1 MADVDWTRWLPPHP
15 LPDTGKK
22 QFKPGQVWSGRAPGS
37 DDRAAVVGWDDA
49 GHPALLAGGGDG
61 TLTHNYSE
69 RGERWSRHAVLVQDA
84 GQSEPTPPDVLYG
97 GYRGSELLPGDV
109 VETTFGRF
117 KLVEFLGQWS
127 PSSGPM
133 MNWRADPVDDL
144 WKAVAGEGR
153 EPPTNIAFTSREMLG
168 VIRGWRAGQRRRV
181 LATNLH
187 PAFEGVVTEPPSGY
201 ATEGP
206 AGVWVIATPGG
217 AKMWALESEP
227 SELLEEGPPQAPA
240 REEQRHMVIAPCNPD
255 PIMAEYAKVLDEATR
270 KVANSMQIPAK
281 YLLPPMLPPPPWPES
296 PPRCEVSSNGRDW
309 VDHASLVDPDPFE
322 AYEHQRIGG
331 VEQRPAKCGESRC
344 QSAGTWRDRR
354 IGGLHKRV
362 FQCDN
367 HFLRSEDIV
376 RSGMDDHENLSRSN
390 AARMRMAE
398 MDHNAAGLG
407 GSALAPGAY
416 PKTFG
421 GIWRTR

>member
-84 GQSEPTPPDVLYG
+84 GQSEPTPPDVLFG
-97 GYRGSELLPGDV
+97 GCRGSELLPGDI

-127 PSSGPM
+127 LSSGPM

-168 VIRGWRAGQRRRV
+168 VTRTLPG
-181 LATNLH
+181 
-187 PAFEGVVTEPPSGY
+187 EVVMMPVTFIFSSRPP
-201 ATEGP
+201 
-206 AGVWVIATPGG
+206 V
-217 AKMWALESEP
+217 
-227 SELLEEGPPQAPA
+227 
-240 REEQRHMVIAPCNPD
+240 R
-255 PIMAEYAKVLDEATR
+255 
-270 KVANSMQIPAK
+270 
-281 YLLPPMLPPPPWPES
+281 
-296 PPRCEVSSNGRDW
+296 EVSSNGRDW
-309 VDHASLVDPDPFE
+309 VEHASLADPDPFE

-331 VEQRPAKCGESRC
+331 VEQRPARCGESRC

-362 FQCDN
+362 FQCDH

-376 RSGMDDHENLSRSN
+376 RSGMADHENLSRSN